1 VYVCVYLT
9 GFPSLKRP
17 SMTPRPPANVYTA
30 RGQSS
35 SHGEQQAVSGS
46 HCCTSTMVVRRT
58 SSAVELAVDE
68 FAIVDVAIA
77 QRKDSSTLLDAI
89 LERSHILGSVGANV
103 LALPMELVVLEL
115 ASVYV
120 SRSELVH

>member
-1 VYVCVYLT
+1 
-9 GFPSLKRP
+9 
-17 SMTPRPPANVYTA
+17 
-30 RGQSS
+30 
-35 SHGEQQAVSGS
+35 
-46 HCCTSTMVVRRT
+46 MVVRRT